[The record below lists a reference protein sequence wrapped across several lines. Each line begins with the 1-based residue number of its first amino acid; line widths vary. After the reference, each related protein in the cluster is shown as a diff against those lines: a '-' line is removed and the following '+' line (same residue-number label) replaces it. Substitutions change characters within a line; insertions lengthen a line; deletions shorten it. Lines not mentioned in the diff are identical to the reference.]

1 MENTTKSN
9 MEKITDESPRS
20 IENQELET
28 LIIASIETTK
38 NEVWYR

>member
-1 MENTTKSN
+1 MENKTKKKKK
-9 MEKITDESPRS
+9 KITDESPRS